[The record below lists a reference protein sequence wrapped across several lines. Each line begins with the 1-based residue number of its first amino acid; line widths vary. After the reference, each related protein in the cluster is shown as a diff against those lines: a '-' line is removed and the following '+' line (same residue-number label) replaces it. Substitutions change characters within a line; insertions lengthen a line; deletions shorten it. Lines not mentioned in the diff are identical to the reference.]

1 MYYSKIRHAVGS
13 LCSLVMHDSMFISHV
28 ETGSRNE
35 RRLCAVFY
43 NRTPGFE
50 TIHGLLDR
58 IMDLLR
64 IDYNEKKTN
73 DHGYYLNNSCQGNDN
88 SRKSRE
94 KHVCHL
100 MMMRIE

>member
-1 MYYSKIRHAVGS
+1 MLFLKIQQKVCFFSIENLTNFLRFS
-13 LCSLVMHDSMFISHV
+13 NK

-58 IMDLLR
+58 IMTLVKVA
-64 IDYNEKKTN
+64 YNDNKTN
-73 DHGYYLNNSCQGNDN
+73 DTGYYLNSQCEGKIFHFDF
-88 SRKSRE
+88 E
-94 KHVCHL
+94 
-100 MMMRIE
+100 ID